1 MKPVSLSLLF
11 LAALLAGACSST
23 PTPNAADSEL
33 QPAKTAAGEVAPTGW
48 RGRKYAVATAH
59 PLASEAGQQMLHA
72 GGSAVDAAIAA
83 QMVLTL
89 VEPQSSGIG
98 GGAFLLHDDGR
109 RTLAYDGRE
118 TAPAAA
124 SEKLF
129 LKPDGQPMTFHEA
142 IIGGRAVGVPGTLR
156 MLEMAH
162 AEYGRLPWGSLFG
175 PAIALAEGGFP
186 VSRRLHEQLRSDPH
200 LARDPSAAAYFY
212 GADGEPRAV
221 GSILRNPE
229 LAAVLR
235 RIASEGARA
244 LHEGDIAQAIVDK
257 VQKHANPGRLS
268 LADLAAYQ
276 AKKRTPLCHRY
287 SPKEVEPPR
296 TYRICGFPPPSSGGI
311 AIAQILG
318 ILEQTGAA
326 SLKAEDP
333 LWLHYYTEAARL
345 AFADRAQYV
354 ADPDFVAAPADGW
367 QSLIN
372 PDYLFA
378 RAQLIGEQSM
388 RVAPP
393 GQPRGAM
400 LSYAPMPEQFEQ
412 GTSHLSI
419 VDAYGNALAM
429 TTTIEDAFGA
439 RQMVRGFLLNNEL
452 SDFSFAPTDA
462 NGVPIANRVQPG
474 KRPRSSMS
482 PTLVFDDDSGDL
494 VLSGG
499 SPGGALIIHYTA
511 KLLYATLNWGFPL
524 QQAIDLPNFGSLN
537 GPTLLEEKRFPP
549 STSEALQARGHE
561 VKEIGMVS
569 GLQAIRRH
577 RAGVL
582 SGGAD
587 LRREGRVAGE

>member
-1 MKPVSLSLLF
+1 MKLVPLVFLSGL
-11 LAALLAGACSST
+11 LAAACSGT
-23 PTPNAADSEL
+23 QTLQDAGTDLRAAKD
-33 QPAKTAAGEVAPTGW
+33 AVGEVVPAGW
-48 RGRKYAVATAH
+48 RGRKFAVATAH
-59 PLASEAGQQMLHA
+59 PLASEAGEQILHA

-109 RTLAYDGRE
+109 RTVAFDGRE

-124 SEKLF
+124 TEKLF
-129 LKPDGQPMTFHEA
+129 VKPDGQAMGFHEA
-142 IIGGRAVGVPGTLR
+142 IVGGRAVGVPGTVR

-162 AEYGRLPWGSLFG
+162 AEYGKLPWVSLFG
-175 PAIALAEGGFP
+175 PAIRLAEEGFP
-186 VSRRLHEQLRSDPH
+186 VSRRLHEQLGSESH

-212 GADGEPRAV
+212 AGDGQPPAV
-221 GSILRNPE
+221 GSRLRNPE

-235 RIASEGARA
+235 RIARDGARA
-244 LHEGDIAQAIVDK
+244 LHEGEIAQAIVDK
-257 VQKHANPGRLS
+257 VQKHANPGYLS
-268 LADLAAYQ
+268 MADLAAYQ
-276 AKKRTPLCHRY
+276 PKKRTPLCHRY
-287 SPKEVEPPR
+287 SPREVDPPR

-318 ILEQTGAA
+318 ILDNTAA
-326 SLKAEDP
+326 PALRVEDP
-333 LWLHYYTEAARL
+333 LWMHYYTEASRL

-354 ADPDFVAAPADGW
+354 ADPDFVAPPADGW
-367 QSLIN
+367 HALIN
-372 PDYLFA
+372 PDYLYA

-388 RVAPP
+388 RMARP
-393 GQPRGAM
+393 GLPRGDA

-439 RQMVRGFLLNNEL
+439 RQMVKGFLLNNEL
-452 SDFSFAPTDA
+452 SDFSFVPSDA
-462 NGVPIANRVQPG
+462 DGVPIANRVQPG

-482 PTLVFDDDSGDL
+482 PTLVFDDDSGEL
-494 VLSGG
+494 VLSAG

-511 KLLYATLNWGFPL
+511 KLLYATLNWGFSL

-549 STSEALQARGHE
+549 STAAALHARGHE
-561 VKEIGMVS
+561 VKEVGMTS